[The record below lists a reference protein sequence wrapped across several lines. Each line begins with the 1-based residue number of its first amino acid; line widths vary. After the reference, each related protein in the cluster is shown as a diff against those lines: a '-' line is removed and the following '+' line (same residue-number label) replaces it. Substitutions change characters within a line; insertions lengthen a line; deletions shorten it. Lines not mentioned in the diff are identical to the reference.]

1 VKILY
6 KVEKDKFLTQEK
18 TMKTTVHKVRLYV
31 LSMTVALIMP
41 AFAQQYQQQ
50 QYQQQQQNAG
60 QMQAPAGQ
68 GGFCGN
74 RPLCY
79 ESADFA
85 AIVTQ
90 FRTSVDGNGTRILDA
105 ILHFQ
110 NKTNQALSLGYVQGS
125 GTGLDDRGNRY
136 GLYTQWNGVQGMG
149 IINGNNM
156 DPRFVLGPGG
166 TGDVRFELQWHPTA
180 NAVAGV
186 NYEMDL
192 DIREMNRV
200 EGNQWTLG
208 SETMMHYQGLANGIS
223 APAGSS
229 FAPSSAGM
237 NPGTGSSY
245 ISGQTPSPGA
255 ATNGGYA
262 MPSSVNNVM
271 NGVNSSGYMPSG
283 ATNVINGVNGSVP
296 SGVSTPVNAPVGV
309 APNNVYVP
317 PSGGYVAPS
326 NVTTGVPAG
335 ATTTAPGTPAQ
346 GVVKAGVP
354 VRTQPGVVKAV
365 MIQQVPAA
373 KTAPV
378 SVAKTPAP
386 VQPTAAVKKPVA
398 PPPPPARKPA
408 QK

>member
-1 VKILY
+1 
-6 KVEKDKFLTQEK
+6 
-18 TMKTTVHKVRLYV
+18 MKTTVHKVRLYV

-50 QYQQQQQNAG
+50 QQQPQQQNAA

-85 AIVTQ
+85 ATVTQ
-90 FRTSVDGNGTRILDA
+90 FRTSVDGNGTKILDA

-125 GTGLDDRGNRY
+125 GSGLDDRGNRY

-166 TGDVRFELQWHPTA
+166 TGDVRFELQWHPPA

-208 SETMMHYQGLANGIS
+208 SETMMHYQGLANGVS
-223 APAGSS
+223 VPAGSPFS
-229 FAPSSAGM
+229 PSSGGM
-237 NPGTGSSY
+237 NAATGSSY
-245 ISGQTPSPGA
+245 MSGQTPGTGG

-283 ATNVINGVNGSVP
+283 ATNVINGVNGSIP
-296 SGVSTPVNAPVGV
+296 SRVGAPVNGV

-326 NVTTGVPAG
+326 NVTTAVPTG
-335 ATTTAPGTPAQ
+335 NTTPAPVTPAQ
-346 GVVKAGVP
+346 GAAVKAAVP
-354 VRTQPGVVKAV
+354 VRAQPGVVKAV
-365 MIQQVPAA
+365 VIQPVPAA
-373 KTAPV
+373 KTAVPLQ
-378 SVAKTPAP
+378 PAA
-386 VQPTAAVKKPVA
+386 VVKKPV
-398 PPPPPARKPA
+398 PSPPPPAKKPG

>member
-1 VKILY
+1 VKIFY
-6 KVEKDKFLTQEK
+6 KVERDKFFTQEN
-18 TMKTTVHKVRLYV
+18 TMKTTVRKVRVYV

-50 QYQQQQQNAG
+50 QYQQQQQNAA

-85 AIVTQ
+85 ATVTQ
-90 FRTSVDGNGTRILDA
+90 FRTSVDGNGTKILDA

-110 NKTNQALSLGYVQGS
+110 NKTNQVLSLGYVQGS
-125 GTGLDDRGNRY
+125 GSGLDDRGNRY

-149 IINGNNM
+149 IINGNNL
-156 DPRFVLGPGG
+156 DPRFVLGPGD
-166 TGDVRFELQWHPTA
+166 TGDVRFELQWHPPA

-186 NYEMDL
+186 NYEMDV

-223 APAGSS
+223 APADSS
-229 FAPSSAGM
+229 FSPSSGGM

-245 ISGQTPSPGA
+245 MSGQTPATGG

-262 MPSSVNNVM
+262 MPSSVNNAM

-283 ATNVINGVNGSVP
+283 AASVINSVNGGNL
-296 SGVSTPVNAPVGV
+296 SGVSTPVNGV
-309 APNNVYVP
+309 IPNNVYVP

-326 NVTTGVPAG
+326 NVTTGAATG
-335 ATTTAPGTPAQ
+335 NTTTAPVTPAQ
-346 GVVKAGVP
+346 GVVKAAVP

-365 MIQQVPAA
+365 VIQPVPTAKTVPVPAA
-373 KTAPV
+373 KTTAPL
-378 SVAKTPAP
+378 
-386 VQPTAAVKKPVA
+386 QPGAAVKKPVP
-398 PPPPPARKPA
+398 PPPPPAKKPA

>member
-1 VKILY
+1 METIVRKL
-6 KVEKDKFLTQEK
+6 
-18 TMKTTVHKVRLYV
+18 RLYV

-50 QYQQQQQNAG
+50 QYQQQQQNTG

-85 AIVTQ
+85 ATVTQ
-90 FRTSVDGNGTRILDA
+90 FRTSVDGNGTKILDA

-125 GTGLDDRGNRY
+125 GSGLDDRGNRY
-136 GLYTQWNGVQGMG
+136 GLYAQWNGVQGMG

-166 TGDVRFELQWHPTA
+166 TGDVRFELQWHPPA

-223 APAGSS
+223 APADSS
-229 FAPSSAGM
+229 FSPSSGGM
-237 NPGTGSSY
+237 SPGTGSSY
-245 ISGQTPSPGA
+245 MSGQTPATGG

-262 MPSSVNNVM
+262 MPSSVNNMM

-283 ATNVINGVNGSVP
+283 AASVINGVNSSNP
-296 SGVSTPVNAPVGV
+296 SGVSTPVSGV

-326 NVTTGVPAG
+326 NVTTGA
-335 ATTTAPGTPAQ
+335 ATGNMTTAPVTPAQ
-346 GVVKAGVP
+346 GVVKAAVP
-354 VRTQPGVVKAV
+354 VRAQPGVVKAV
-365 MIQQVPAA
+365 VIQPVPTAKTAPVPAA
-373 KTAPV
+373 KTTAPLQ
-378 SVAKTPAP
+378 PA
-386 VQPTAAVKKPVA
+386 AAVKKPVP
-398 PPPPPARKPA
+398 PPPPPAKKPT